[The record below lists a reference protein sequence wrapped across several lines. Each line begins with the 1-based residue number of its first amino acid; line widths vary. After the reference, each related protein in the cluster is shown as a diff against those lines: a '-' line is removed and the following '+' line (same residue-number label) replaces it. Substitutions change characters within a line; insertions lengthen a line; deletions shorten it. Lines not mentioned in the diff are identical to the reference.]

1 MRKRPRE
8 RTASDLATVRGGRER
23 LRRLRSRKEI
33 QAAARQVRLAG
44 MEAWIVG
51 GAVRDAL
58 LARPVPDVDL
68 AIAGDAE
75 KLARALER
83 GGFGRCVRLS
93 EESPRVFRVAGR
105 RELDLAELER
115 GSIESDLTRR
125 DFTAN
130 AMAVHLITGELVDPC
145 GGLADLLRGE
155 LRLVSEANLADDP
168 LRALRAARFLAT
180 HGLLPNAAALS
191 ACRRV
196 APRLSEAKAER
207 IQAELRKIL
216 EAPRA
221 FPALL
226 WAGRARLLGPALGL
240 PASAKRLEVLDA
252 PPVRRRKPDE
262 RLRLRLCLL
271 AARLGLSPREASR
284 WLAERRWSREVAGE
298 SARLLELTAQAR
310 EAAGA
315 DEQWRW
321 VRDAGALWKDA
332 LSVFVALEPAR
343 RGRARRLASRAARA
357 RRALRVRGRDVLA
370 WTGLPPGPLV
380 GRLLR
385 EMEVETLR
393 GRLRSRREARKW
405 LVERCSRKLSRR
417 GPGRRG
423 L

>member
-1 MRKRPRE
+1 MKKRPKE
-8 RTASDLATVRGGRER
+8 PAASDLATLPGGRER

-33 QAAARQVRLAG
+33 VAAARQVRLAG

-58 LARPVPDVDL
+58 LARPVLDVDL

-75 KLARALER
+75 KLAQALER
-83 GGFGRCVRLS
+83 GGFGRCVPLS
-93 EESPRVFRVAGR
+93 EESPRVYRVAGR
-105 RELDLAELER
+105 RDLDLAELER
-115 GSIESDLTRR
+115 GSIESDLMRR

-130 AMAVHLITGELVDPC
+130 AMAVHLVTGDLVDPC
-145 GGLADLLRGE
+145 RGLADLHRGA
-155 LRLVSEANLADDP
+155 LRLVSEANLAEDP

-180 HGLLPNAAALS
+180 HGLLPDAAALS
-191 ACRRV
+191 VCRRV
-196 APRLSEAKAER
+196 APRLSEAAAER
-207 IQAELRKIL
+207 IQAELTKIL

-240 PASAKRLEVLDA
+240 PASAKRLDILDA
-252 PPVRRRKPDE
+252 LAVRRRKPAE

-284 WLAERRWSREVAGE
+284 WLAERRWSRELAGE

-310 EAAGA
+310 EAAGT

-332 LSVFVALEPAR
+332 LSILVALEPAR
-343 RGRARRLASRAARA
+343 RGRARRLAGYAARA
-357 RRALRVRGRDVLA
+357 RRGLRVRGRDVLA
-370 WTGLPPGPLV
+370 WTGLPPGPVV
-380 GRLLR
+380 GKLLR
-385 EMEVETLR
+385 ELEVETLR
-393 GRLRSRREARKW
+393 GRLRSRLEARNW
-405 LVERCSRKLSRR
+405 LLERCSSKLSRR
-417 GPGRRG
+417 GPGPRG